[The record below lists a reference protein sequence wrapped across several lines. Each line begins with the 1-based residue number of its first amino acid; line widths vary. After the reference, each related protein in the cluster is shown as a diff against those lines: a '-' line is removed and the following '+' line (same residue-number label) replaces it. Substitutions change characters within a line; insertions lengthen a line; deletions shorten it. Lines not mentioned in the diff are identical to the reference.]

1 MPNKKIL
8 KPSKTPIVRK
18 PIAIQKAKELYDYVK
33 NMEVMLRSKIIL
45 TDLSK
50 FIEKLDIDVLFIDIN
65 NLENLPIKDDD
76 VSGILVK
83 DNGEYTIYV
92 NENDSAISQR
102 WTIAHE
108 IGHYMLGHLCNK
120 EAQSIRIS
128 YKADNREEYAK
139 RRSIARNQN
148 SGANTTDPLESV
160 ANDFAAELLMP
171 ETLTKYAYAVH
182 GNIRKVAAIFAVSEK
197 TAEIRLKE
205 LDII

>member
-8 KPSKTPIVRK
+8 KPSSTPIIRK

-33 NMEVMLRSKIIL
+33 NMDVMIRSKYIFTDII
-45 TDLSK
+45 K
-50 FIEKLDIDVLFIDIN
+50 IIEKLDIDLCIIDLN
-65 NLENLPIKDDD
+65 SLENLPIKEDD
-76 VSGILVK
+76 VSGILVR
-83 DNGEYTIYV
+83 DDDVYTIYV
-92 NENDSAISQR
+92 NENDSIISQR

-108 IGHYMLGHLCNK
+108 IGHYILGHLCSK

-128 YKADNREEYAK
+128 YKANSREEYIE

-148 SGANTTDPLESV
+148 SGTNATDPLESV

-171 ETLTKYAYAVH
+171 ETLTKLAYVEC
-182 GNIRKVAAIFAVSEK
+182 GNVREIASLFAVSEK

-205 LDII
+205 LDIV